1 VTEANAQTGDW
12 AGRRVL
18 VTGGAGFI
26 GSALVWA
33 LNQRGCAAI
42 VIADF
47 PPNGEKQR
55 NLAAL
60 RFEKFVEADRLLA
73 LLGSGTLGAF
83 DHIFHLGACS
93 STTETDEAYLE
104 RNNFEYTRDLAAWA
118 LAKGVRFTYASSAA
132 TYGDGTQG
140 MDDVDPRQLARLEPL
155 NAYARSKQ
163 KFDLY
168 AWQNGTLDQ
177 MAGLKYF
184 NVFGPNEYHKA
195 DMRSVVLKAYLQIQD
210 TGRVKLF
217 KSYRPEY
224 RDGEQ
229 VRDFLYVKDA
239 VAITLHLAAS
249 VAPAA
254 AGLFNV
260 GSGEAHTW
268 NDLARCVFRAMGK
281 DVAIDYVDMPE
292 AIRERYQ
299 YATKADIGKLR
310 RTGYS
315 DGITSL
321 RDAVRDYV
329 VNYLATDTVLGGN
342 RHVEEP

>member
-1 VTEANAQTGDW
+1 MTVVNLETGDW

-33 LNQRGCAAI
+33 LNQRGCANI
-42 VIADF
+42 TIADF
-47 PPNGEKQR
+47 SPSVDKQR
-55 NLAAL
+55 NLSAL

-73 LLGSGTLGAF
+73 LLGSAGLGDF
-83 DHIFHLGACS
+83 DHVFHLGACS
-93 STTETDEAYLE
+93 STTETDEAYLQ

-140 MDDVDPRQLARLEPL
+140 MDDVNPGQLARLQPL

-163 KFDLY
+163 QFDLY
-168 AWQNGTLDQ
+168 AWQNGTLDR
-177 MAGLKYF
+177 MTGLKYF
-184 NVFGPNEYHKA
+184 NVFGPNEYHKG
-195 DMRSVVLKAYLQIQD
+195 DMRSVVLKAYQQIRD

-224 RDGEQ
+224 LDGEQ

-239 VAITLHLAAS
+239 VAITLDLAAL
-249 VAPAA
+249 PAA
-254 AGLFNV
+254 TGLFNV

-268 NDLARCVFRAMGK
+268 NDLAQCVFRAMGK

-292 AIRERYQ
+292 AIREKYQ
-299 YATKADIGKLR
+299 YATKADIGKLL
-310 RTGYS
+310 RTGYRG
-315 DGITSL
+315 GITPFQ
-321 RDAVRDYV
+321 DAVQDYV
-329 VNYLATDTVLGGN
+329 VNYLATDSVLGARN
-342 RHVEEP
+342 TEKD

>member
-1 VTEANAQTGDW
+1 MIAVKSEKSDW

-33 LNQRGCAAI
+33 LNQRGCADIA
-42 VIADF
+42 IADF
-47 PPNGEKQR
+47 APSVDKQR
-55 NLAAL
+55 NLSAL

-73 LLGSGTLGAF
+73 LLGSGALGVF
-83 DHIFHLGACS
+83 DHVFHLGACA
-93 STTETDEAYLE
+93 STTETDEAYLQ
-104 RNNFEYTRDLAAWA
+104 RNNFEYTRDLAEWA
-118 LAKGVRFTYASSAA
+118 LAKGARFTYASSAA
-132 TYGDGTQG
+132 TYGDGTRG
-140 MDDVDPRQLARLEPL
+140 MEDVDPGQLARLQPL

-168 AWQNGTLDQ
+168 AWGNGTLDR
-177 MAGLKYF
+177 MIGLKYF
-184 NVFGPNEYHKA
+184 NVFGPNEYHKG
-195 DMRSVVLKAYLQIQD
+195 DMRSVVLKAYQQIRD

-239 VAITLHLAAS
+239 VEITLHLASA
-249 VAPAA
+249 ATENATPAV

-281 DVAIDYVDMPE
+281 EVAIDYVDMPE
-292 AIRERYQ
+292 AIREKYQ
-299 YATKADIGKLR
+299 YATKANIGKLLG
-310 RTGYS
+310 TGYRG
-315 DGITSL
+315 GIMPL
-321 RDAVRDYV
+321 QDAVHDYV
-329 VNYLATDTVLGGN
+329 VNYLAADDVLGAKGT
-342 RHVEEP
+342 